1 MSKLYPR
8 GSEWRQWDLHIHTPA
23 SFHWQGERLTQGGRE
38 PRDLELIDEMVAAL
52 NEAAPAVYAIQDY
65 WHFDGWFALKRRLA
79 DADAPTLEKTVFPGI
94 ELRIAAPMPGRLNA
108 HVVFSNKIEDQLLRD
123 FLSNLKLELTNQPV
137 SEHALITYARGLNAD
152 KLKTHGFDKAEI
164 AGDDLLALKAGYVT
178 AEVTVE
184 SYKAAVRCV
193 PDGLACGFM
202 PFDTHD
208 GLATVKHLDHYAYAI
223 GLFDSSPIFETR
235 NEGLWNAFVGR
246 RVPQNATFF
255 DAFQETVG
263 KVPRLPV
270 SGSDAHRFRGIAGD
284 NNSRG
289 YGDFPSKR
297 TTWIKADPTW
307 RGLQQAIREPE
318 KRCFIGAMPAKLERV
333 SANKTFYIDQVRLAK
348 AGSST
353 LAEKWFDGC
362 TIPLNPDLVAIIG
375 NKGSGKSALA
385 DVLALVGNSQ
395 QHPHFSFL
403 KADRFRGKAGEP
415 ARQFEG
421 ELRWL
426 AGEPSQ
432 ANLANNPAADR
443 VELVRYVPQGRFEA
457 LCNEHVTGRSVNFER
472 ELRSVIFSH
481 IPSED
486 RLGALDFDQLIAAQE
501 AMLRVRL
508 DETRKNLVSVNRA
521 IASIEDQLHP
531 ATRSNVEEQIHLK
544 SAQLAELDLAKPEPV
559 PAPAETQ
566 SPAQQAAAATLA
578 EIAAENQRL
587 DAEERTLAENA
598 VAAAGRR
605 KAVRNVRERLAL
617 LRSQVDS
624 AFSEIGDDLRLLDLT
639 QENVLLFEIRD
650 DQLAA
655 ADDTA
660 IANVAALAA
669 RTTEI
674 AVARQ
679 GHGERLTVATEA
691 LNGPQREHQDFL
703 SRMKAWQ
710 SSADEIEGTSDLP
723 DSRKGLQ
730 ARLQQLDL
738 LPAALVER
746 RTERRRLAGEILDVL
761 ALQRDQRSRLFE
773 PVQALV
779 RENALVGEEYRL
791 QFESNLAAY
800 HDAVS
805 EKLFSLIKQ
814 SIGELRGEDES
825 RAAIKSRL
833 EARNLNDRAGALAF
847 ADDVNVL
854 LHESARIRTPNQADI
869 NGLMR
874 KDRSPAEVYDL
885 LYGFEYLEPKYTL
898 LFQDTQIEQLS
909 PGQRGAL
916 LLIFYLLVDKK
927 RNPIILDQPEE
938 NLDNE
943 TIVSLLVPVLNA
955 ARENRQI
962 IMVTHNPNLAV
973 VCDAEQIVFAEF
985 NRKALCSISYLS
997 GAIEDVELNR
1007 AVVNVLEGTKPAFDN
1022 RGRKYQ

>member
-1 MSKLYPR
+1 MSKPYPR

-38 PRDLELIDEMVAAL
+38 PRDLELIDDMVAAL

-79 DADAPTLEKTVFPGI
+79 DAGAPTLEKTVFPGI

-137 SEHALITYARGLNAD
+137 SDHALITYARGLNAD

-164 AGDDLLALKAGYVT
+164 AGDDALALKAGYVT

-193 PDGLACGFM
+193 PDGLASGFM
-202 PFDTHD
+202 PFDTND

-246 RVPQNATFF
+246 RVPQNDAFF

-307 RGLQQAIREPE
+307 RGLQQAIREPA
-318 KRCFIGAMPAKLERV
+318 KRCFIGAMPPKLERV
-333 SANKTFYIDQVRLAK
+333 SANKTFYIDQVRLTK

-395 QHPHFSFL
+395 QHAHFSFL

-426 AGEPSQ
+426 AGEPSK
-432 ANLANNPAADR
+432 ANLANNPATDR

-481 IPSED
+481 IPSEN

-566 SPAQQAAAATLA
+566 SPTQQAAAATLA

-605 KAVRNVRERLAL
+605 KAVENVRERLAL
-617 LRSQVDS
+617 LRSQVAS
-624 AFSEIGDDLRLLDLT
+624 AMSEISDDLQLLDLT

-660 IANVAALAA
+660 IANAAALAA

-710 SSADEIEGTSDLP
+710 NSVDEIEGTSDLP

-746 RTERRRLAGEILDVL
+746 RAERGRLAGEILDVL

-847 ADDVNVL
+847 ADDVDVL
-854 LHESARIRTPNQADI
+854 LHESARIRTPNQSDI

-885 LYGFEYLEPKYTL
+885 LYSFEYLEPKYTL

-985 NRKALCSISYLS
+985 DRKALCSISYLS
-997 GAIEDVELNR
+997 GAIEDVELNK